1 MVKSFLIGYLDFHA
15 NVFSQHFLKNFV
27 LQLWNDDFM
36 KIQTHKYKYAT
47 SEKISPFCDIKAQFF
62 FGEESK

>member
-1 MVKSFLIGYLDFHA
+1 MTFFL
-15 NVFSQHFLKNFV
+15 NFE

-36 KIQTHKYKYAT
+36 KIQMHKYKYAT
-47 SEKISPFCDIKAQFF
+47 SEKIAPFRDIKAQFF

>member
-1 MVKSFLIGYLDFHA
+1 MIFFL
-15 NVFSQHFLKNFV
+15 NFV

-36 KIQTHKYKYAT
+36 KIQMHKYKYAT
-47 SEKISPFCDIKAQFF
+47 SEKIAPFRDIKAQFF